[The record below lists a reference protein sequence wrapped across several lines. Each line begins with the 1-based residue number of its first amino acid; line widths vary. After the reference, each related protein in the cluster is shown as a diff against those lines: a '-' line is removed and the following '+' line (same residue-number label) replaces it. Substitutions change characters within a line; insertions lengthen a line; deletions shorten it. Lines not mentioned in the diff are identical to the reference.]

1 MLRELCRAM
10 LEMEAAQAAADLAAA
25 DLRLLE
31 LRQQERDIEADLAK
45 LQTEGPA
52 NHRKR
57 DHLDKVC
64 GCCPTPIPHVLRG
77 CRCGGRREE
86 ASAPAQLAWCSSSL
100 STAAQAACCVCSAW
114 HAHDAVVCDPEF
126 ATVLCCMAASSDVM
140 TPWFGVNMLSLSHH
154 PSHTCHAGH
163 QRGRASGEGR

>member
-64 GCCPTPIPHVLRG
+64 GCCLIPVVHVPSG
-77 CRCGGRREE
+77 C
-86 ASAPAQLAWCSSSL
+86 
-100 STAAQAACCVCSAW
+100 
-114 HAHDAVVCDPEF
+114 
-126 ATVLCCMAASSDVM
+126 
-140 TPWFGVNMLSLSHH
+140 
-154 PSHTCHAGH
+154 
-163 QRGRASGEGR
+163 